1 MLTRTSGGHPA
12 FIKKPPMKKHFSI
25 KVTGVVQGVFFRA
38 STKAQADALDIKGL
52 VRNEPDRSV
61 YIEAEG
67 DDQNVQAF
75 VQWCRKGPPRASVE
89 KCEIQEGPAKG
100 YSKFIID
107 R

>member
-1 MLTRTSGGHPA
+1 
-12 FIKKPPMKKHFSI
+12 MKKHFSI
-25 KVTGVVQGVFFRA
+25 KVSGVVQGVFFRA

-52 VRNEPDRSV
+52 VRNEPDGSV

-67 DDQNVQAF
+67 DEHNLDAF

-89 KCEIQEGPAKG
+89 KCQIEERPAKG
-100 YSKFIID
+100 YGKFTIE